1 MFGSTNSR
9 GAFVALVATAGLA
22 LSGCG
27 SSDENEGA
35 SSEGGAAAAE
45 CTNPVLA
52 FFGPKTGDAANLG
65 LNIVGGVKV
74 AVDEYNKA
82 NADCN
87 VTVKDFDSQG
97 DPEKATPLATQ
108 VINDKSIIG
117 VVGPTF
123 SGESD
128 ATGPAFSEAGLVTVS
143 ASATNPDLTKN
154 GWKTFHRILGNDA
167 TQAPAAAKYIKDDL
181 AAKKVFVVDDASEYG
196 KGIADGVAKALGGL
210 VTGKDT
216 IQAKQTDFGPT
227 VTKIKA
233 SGADAVWFGGY
244 YAEAGLIAKQLRAGG
259 WDGFFVSGDGSNDPG
274 FVEAAG
280 EKGAEDARLT
290 CPCGPATPD
299 FTKSYTALNANKA
312 PGTYSAE
319 GYDAA
324 KIMLDGIA
332 DGKTDRAGLLEWV
345 NTYDKPGI
353 TKQLKFDE
361 TGEVAE
367 VVIYAYTVKGGK
379 IVEGTPIK

>member
-1 MFGSTNSR
+1 MFGSTKSR
-9 GAFVALVATAGLA
+9 GAFIALVATASLGLSA
-22 LSGCG
+22 CG
-27 SSDENEGA
+27 SSDDTDTA
-35 SSEGGAAAAE
+35 DTGGAAE

-82 NADCN
+82 NADCK

-181 AAKKVFVVDDASEYG
+181 KATKVFVVDDASEYG
-196 KGIADGVAKALGGL
+196 KGIADGVAKALGST
-210 VTGKDT
+210 VTGTDT
-216 IQAKQTDFGPT
+216 VQAKQTDFGPT

-233 SGADAVWFGGY
+233 SGADAIWYGGY
-244 YAEAGLIAKQLRAGG
+244 YAEAGLLAKQLRAGG
-259 WDGFFVSGDGSNDPG
+259 YKGFFVSGDGANDPG

-280 EKGAEDARLT
+280 DSAAEDSRLT
-290 CPCGPATPD
+290 CPCGPATPE
-299 FTKSYTALNANKA
+299 FTASYTKLNAGKQ

-319 GYDAA
+319 GYDSA

-332 DGKTDRAGLLEWV
+332 AGKTDRPALLDFV

-379 IVEGTPIK
+379 IIDGTPIK